1 MRQLQ
6 QQLAIILLTCSLLS
20 VNLYVEAASRTE
32 NAEAG
37 VNVGVNSPS
46 VSQPALSQPSYSNG
60 LQGGNSIFNR
70 RTTPIRSG
78 RYVSPTQQSGGS
90 GGGTTVFN
98 FHQSSGRLSGGGSG
112 SGGGSMSSGMGLGG
126 SSRGGYGSIGSG
138 GGATGVAVPSMGT
151 TTFGNNHTPSGP
163 RRVSDDDDPGE
174 PGVEEPLGNGIL
186 VLLTLALSFIAI
198 KRKNYKPL

>member
-46 VSQPALSQPSYSNG
+46 VSQPALSQPSYGNG
-60 LQGGNSIFNR
+60 LQGGNSILNR
-70 RTTPIRSG
+70 RTTPIRSS

-90 GGGTTVFN
+90 VGGTTVFN
-98 FHQSSGRLSGGGSG
+98 FRQSAGRLSGGGSG

-151 TTFGNNHTPSGP
+151 TTFGNNHTQSGP

-186 VLLTLALSFIAI
+186 VLLAIALAFSAK
-198 KRKNYKPL
+198 KRKEKNI

>member
-1 MRQLQ
+1 MRKILT
-6 QQLAIILLTCSLLS
+6 LATILFVCSLLNIS
-20 VNLYVEAASRTE
+20 I
-32 NAEAG
+32 NAQSINSQPSSNIG
-37 VNVGVNSPS
+37 VGVNAPA
-46 VSQPALSQPSYSNG
+46 VSQPSLEQQNVGNRMNS
-60 LQGGNSIFNR
+60 GNSILNR
-70 RTTPIRSG
+70 KTTPVRSG

-174 PGVEEPLGNGIL
+174 PGAEEPLGNGIL
-186 VLLTLALSFIAI
+186 VLLAIALAFATK
-198 KRKNYKPL
+198 KRKEKNI

>member
-46 VSQPALSQPSYSNG
+46 VSQQALSQPSYGNV
-60 LQGGNSIFNR
+60 LQGGNSILNR
-70 RTTPIRSG
+70 RTTPIRSS

-90 GGGTTVFN
+90 VGGTTVFN
-98 FHQSSGRLSGGGSG
+98 FRQSAGRLSGGGSG

-186 VLLTLALSFIAI
+186 VLLAIALAFAAK
-198 KRKNYKPL
+198 KRKEKNI